1 MYAVTCVL
9 LLVPLL
15 FAARASA
22 LKYLQPAGKTIE
34 ARRDEV
40 RRLWRRKHGH
50 GGSGALIGGIGGAV
64 ALAAVGD
71 THMESVQTDKASRGG
86 HGRRRRGGL
95 RNWTRQITT
104 GLSGS
109 HATEAITPG
118 VRAGARREGWLS

>member
-22 LKYLQPAGKTIE
+22 LKYLQRAGKTIE

-86 HGRRRRGGL
+86 HGGVAVVGYGIGHGKL
-95 RNWTRQITT
+95 RLAYR
-104 GLSGS
+104 
-109 HATEAITPG
+109 APTPPK
-118 VRAGARREGWLS
+118 R